1 MRKIKIGV
9 FGLSRGA
16 TQSVSIL
23 QNEGEIVAVCDKNAR
38 RCEAAKAKYGDIGVY
53 SDFDEF
59 IEHPGMEAVLLCNYF
74 HEHAPYAI
82 KALERNIHVLSECT

>member
-38 RCEAAKAKYGDIGVY
+38 RCEAAKAKYGDIGV
-53 SDFDEF
+53 
-59 IEHPGMEAVLLCNYF
+59 
-74 HEHAPYAI
+74 
-82 KALERNIHVLSECT
+82 